1 MHFHGY
7 GLRIAWEG
15 EYIVI
20 DHGYTRTG
28 KQLAEAK
35 AEEKRKELQTL
46 TENLISK
53 YQGKLTGVTRKKTD
67 QRTPQLCF
75 MKSSGLQAIR

>member
-1 MHFHGY
+1 MATM
-7 GLRIAWEG
+7 RIAGEG
-15 EYIVI
+15 EYIKVTMGNI
-20 DHGYTRTG
+20 QELE

-53 YQGKLTGVTRKKTD
+53 YQGSLRSHSFERKTD
-67 QRTPQLCF
+67 QRTLQLCF
-75 MKSSGLQAIR
+75 MKRLQAIR

>member
-1 MHFHGY
+1 MGNIQE
-7 GLRIAWEG
+7 LE
-15 EYIVI
+15 
-20 DHGYTRTG
+20 

-35 AEEKRKELQTL
+35 AEEREKSSNL

-53 YQGKLTGVTRKKTD
+53 YQGKLTGVTVSKTD
-67 QRTPQLCF
+67 QRTLQLCF

>member
-1 MHFHGY
+1 MGNIQE
-7 GLRIAWEG
+7 LE
-15 EYIVI
+15 
-20 DHGYTRTG
+20 

-35 AEEKRKELQTL
+35 AEERKELQTL

-53 YQGKLTGVTRKKTD
+53 YQGKAYRSHSFERKTD
-67 QRTPQLCF
+67 QRTLQLCF

>member
-1 MHFHGY
+1 MGNIQE
-7 GLRIAWEG
+7 LE
-15 EYIVI
+15 
-20 DHGYTRTG
+20 

-53 YQGKLTGVTRKKTD
+53 YQGKAYGSHSFERKN
-67 QRTPQLCF
+67 RSALQLCF

>member
-1 MHFHGY
+1 MGNIQE
-7 GLRIAWEG
+7 LE
-15 EYIVI
+15 
-20 DHGYTRTG
+20 

-53 YQGKLTGVTRKKTD
+53 YQGKAYGSHSFERKN
-67 QRTPQLCF
+67 RSARLQLCF

>member
-1 MHFHGY
+1 MGKH
-7 GLRIAWEG
+7 
-15 EYIVI
+15 
-20 DHGYTRTG
+20 TRTG

-53 YQGKLTGVTRKKTD
+53 YQGKAYGVTVSKEKQISVRFSCV
-67 QRTPQLCF
+67 L
-75 MKSSGLQAIR
+75 